1 MIRDGVSGTWS
12 GRSSSAVGAVVAP
25 ARRPAAP
32 PHAVTRRTTPHQ
44 RTFMVSP
51 PSLPSG
57 PIAGGVVRRRTT
69 REPIAKI
76 VGFPGQSPFL
86 EDRQR
91 HRADAALT
99 RSGRE
104 AVLLQPGFEL
114 VGLRVGRDGPLQ
126 QIELDRQP
134 DRVWSRVA
142 LAALAPPLRRLERR
156 EQLAAH
162 GGRARWG
169 YRCHG
174 LHHLP
179 RPPPSSKSWASSA
192 YPGRAGR

>member
-1 MIRDGVSGTWS
+1 MMRDGISGTWS
-12 GRSSSAVGAVVAP
+12 GRSSSAVGAVLAP

-32 PHAVTRRTTPHQ
+32 PQAVSRRTAPHK

-51 PSLPSG
+51 SLPSG
-57 PIAGGVVRRRTT
+57 PTARGVVRRRTT

-91 HRADAALT
+91 HRTDAALAG
-99 RSGRE
+99 SGGE
-104 AVLLQPGFEL
+104 TLLLQPGFEL

-134 DRVWSRVA
+134 DRVGSRVA
-142 LAALAPPLRRLERR
+142 LAALAPPL
-156 EQLAAH
+156 
-162 GGRARWG
+162 
-169 YRCHG
+169 
-174 LHHLP
+174 
-179 RPPPSSKSWASSA
+179 
-192 YPGRAGR
+192 

>member
-1 MIRDGVSGTWS
+1 MTRAGVSGTWS

-25 ARRPAAP
+25 ARRLAAP
-32 PHAVTRRTTPHQ
+32 PHAVTRRTAPHQ
-44 RTFMVSP
+44 RTFMVS

-91 HRADAALT
+91 HRTDAALAG
-99 RSGRE
+99 SGGE
-104 AVLLQPGFEL
+104 TLLLQPGFEL

-134 DRVWSRVA
+134 DRVGSRVA
-142 LAALAPPLRRLERR
+142 LAALAPPL
-156 EQLAAH
+156 
-162 GGRARWG
+162 
-169 YRCHG
+169 
-174 LHHLP
+174 
-179 RPPPSSKSWASSA
+179 
-192 YPGRAGR
+192 